1 MTRLVATVVPE
12 RRPKLR
18 RTGRDTSE
26 RDAVPSLPSRDRRT
40 TSPARFG
47 SSRGSM
53 HPIHGKERGAASAGG
68 RLVGSVRAR
77 DAVPDGDWAMNE
89 RAAIKVMV

>member
-1 MTRLVATVVPE
+1 
-12 RRPKLR
+12 
-18 RTGRDTSE
+18 
-26 RDAVPSLPSRDRRT
+26 
-40 TSPARFG
+40 
-47 SSRGSM
+47 M